1 MFTLIEF
8 GLAMQAV
15 RSPSMIATS
24 MRQSTDRSKLFSI
37 RDFERAL
44 VKLRN
49 RQSKSANLTP
59 AEVEPEVDEVNTD
72 SHTSINKDDDA
83 GGSADSESSSQEKA
97 NEELHTTVESTEK
110 SQGQLATPIS
120 MVLPRK

>member
-1 MFTLIEF
+1 
-8 GLAMQAV
+8 MQAV

-24 MRQSTDRSKLFSI
+24 MRQSTDRSNLFSI

-49 RQSKSANLTP
+49 RQSKSANVTP
-59 AEVEPEVDEVNTD
+59 AVVEPEVDKVSTD
-72 SHTSINKDDDA
+72 SLTSINKDDDA
-83 GGSADSESSSQEKA
+83 GGSADAESEGGSSQEKA
-97 NEELHTTVESTEK
+97 NDELHTTVESTEH
-110 SQGQLATPIS
+110 SQGQLATPLS